1 MSEARWSAAGGE
13 RGPPQIVTTK
23 GKTLAARATRL
34 RGMAL
39 IPAIIL
45 AIVVGAFTSNV
56 FLTPLNFLNVAQQ
69 ATELTVLVV
78 AAVMIL
84 LVGKLDISLES
95 TVGLAPMVAAFL
107 IVPASIN
114 GSAGT
119 ELSPYFGISIT
130 LAMGMA
136 IGLFNGI
143 LIVKLKLSSF
153 IVTLAMLILLRG
165 IAIGVTDGRTMYD
178 LPEPFLYL
186 GSAAWFGVPVSVWF
200 AAALVVVAALV
211 LSRTAFGRAI
221 YAIGGNAK
229 AALAAGIRVDR
240 VVLTVFVI
248 AGALAAVAGLMLA
261 GRVAAVPS
269 SMGQNMIF
277 TVLASSV
284 IGGIGLNGGKGTIL
298 GAFTGVV
305 LLSIIQNILTLSSVP
320 SYWIDAVFGA
330 IILFALILARATSGE
345 KQED

>member
-1 MSEARWSAAGGE
+1 
-13 RGPPQIVTTK
+13 
-23 GKTLAARATRL
+23 
-34 RGMAL
+34 
-39 IPAIIL
+39 
-45 AIVVGAFTSNV
+45 
-56 FLTPLNFLNVAQQ
+56 
-69 ATELTVLVV
+69 
-78 AAVMIL
+78 MIL

-119 ELSPYFGISIT
+119 ELSPYFGIVIT
-130 LAMGMA
+130 LAIGMA

-153 IVTLAMLILLRG
+153 IVTLAMLILPRG
-165 IAIGVTDGRTMYD
+165 MAIGVTDGRTMYD

-186 GSAAWFGVPVSVWF
+186 GSAVWFGVPVSVWF

-211 LSRTAFGRAI
+211 LSRTAFGRSI

-229 AALAAGIRVDR
+229 AARAAGIRVDR